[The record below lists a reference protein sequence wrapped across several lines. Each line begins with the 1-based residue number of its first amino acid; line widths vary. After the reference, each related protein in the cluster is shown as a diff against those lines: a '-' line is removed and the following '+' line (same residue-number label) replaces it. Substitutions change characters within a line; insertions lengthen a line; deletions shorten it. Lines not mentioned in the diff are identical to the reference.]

1 MNFLLRFIIFCCDP
15 LGLGRRFFVRPAVN
29 LTLNVYD
36 RLRSKADEKVDTL
49 RELVLRLG
57 LIAFAVV
64 LIIWLAVFIYA
75 AFYYV
80 YMPPISHTRPVH
92 MQFKTCLETS
102 TPCTFPHAHVSLTK
116 KQQLLMVGQA
126 YKVIVNID
134 MPESP
139 QNLELGMFMVCAEMR
154 DYDSMLRGHSCRSAM
169 MRYRSPLVRLFS
181 TWALSPLYVLGWK
194 EEFQKVP
201 VEIFSR
207 YLEERQHPITDVYV
221 EIQSQKIQ
229 FYTVTLHIEADFS
242 GLRYIMFNWPVL
254 SAIVAIS
261 TNLFFILVVFLLSW
275 YHWSDATWLRNMQIR
290 YARFTNQL
298 QSQASRVIVDSTS
311 SLRDEDE
318 SSYHD
323 SSMDIIDISDVG
335 ESSSTDD
342 LLLLD
347 KSTNRAHQEKTS
359 DVQSLRQRKVK
370 DQAS

>member
-1 MNFLLRFIIFCCDP
+1 MNILLRLIVFALDP
-15 LGLGRRFFVRPAVN
+15 LGLGRRFLIRPAVN
-29 LTLNVYD
+29 LGWNVYD
-36 RLRSKADEKVDTL
+36 RVRSKADEKVGTV

-64 LIIWLAVFIYA
+64 LIIWLAVFMYA

-80 YMPPISHTRPVH
+80 YMPAISHTRPVH

-169 MRYRSPLVRLFS
+169 MRYRSPLIRMIS
-181 TWALSPLYVLGWK
+181 TWVLSPLYVLGWK
-194 EEFQKVP
+194 EEFQQVP

-229 FYTVTLHIEADFS
+229 FYTVTLHIVADFT

-275 YHWSDATWLRNMQIR
+275 YHWSDAKWLHSVQIK
-290 YARFTNQL
+290 YARLTKSL
-298 QSQASRVIVDSTS
+298 EPGVIHSKAS
-311 SLRDEDE
+311 SLRDDDDDLVAY
-318 SSYHD
+318 SDKS
-323 SSMDIIDISDVG
+323 DIADVGGDTLSDVDA
-335 ESSSTDD
+335 DD
-342 LLLLD
+342 LVLVK
-347 KSTNRAHQEKTS
+347 KSRSGKRESPDALRKRPTKKTTA
-359 DVQSLRQRKVK
+359 DH
-370 DQAS
+370 